1 MVESLVVL
9 AVVVGLVVIGLM
21 VALLPIEGM
30 LIAGVACMALGFG
43 LGVPAGVYYHFKLYR
58 YLAAHGGVPSGF
70 IWHPTRYHAD
80 VPPSEMRHITPWFV
94 TGALGF
100 LLIMI
105 GCAIVMLGVWR
116 V

>member
-9 AVVVGLVVIGLM
+9 AVVGGLVVLGLM
-21 VALLPIEGM
+21 VALLPIEG
-30 LIAGVACMALGFG
+30 LLLAGAACMALGLG
-43 LGVPAGVYYHFKLYR
+43 VGVPAGLYYHVKLYR
-58 YLAAHGGVPSGF
+58 YLAAHGGVPRGF
-70 IWHPTRYHAD
+70 IWHPTRYHAELS
-80 VPPSEMRHITPWFV
+80 PSELRHITPWFV

-100 LLIMI
+100 VLILL